1 MARALTPGDEWFITE
16 ILSVLAGKQLQIQ
29 DNKRLQVPENYR
41 SYLNATQ
48 NDNW

>member
-1 MARALTPGDEWFITE
+1 MACALTPGDEWFITE

-29 DNKRLQVPENYR
+29 DKRLQVPENYR

-48 NDNW
+48 NDN